1 MRRKYIF
8 YVGQLPSL
16 VGGEAASFAIPLLA
30 ITVLG
35 ASATS
40 VGAIYAAAFAP
51 GLLAPLFAGQLVDR
65 YGSVV
70 ALIFTELLRVAL
82 MVGAWVLYGIGVLTP
97 AQLVFL
103 VLVNACAN
111 AIGGIA
117 IYGVARSQM
126 EGRAVEAAAGVI
138 EGTKSLAGIIGPALA
153 GAVAQLI
160 DPVAGVALAAVAHGW
175 GALILLVINRFR
187 IRRDDA
193 VGEPAASNSYFASIK
208 YGFAAMNKLPLLRLL
223 AFSSSFFNFFAL
235 MCGALITL
243 HIVRNLGF
251 DEATAGVVLGAAGV
265 GGFLGG
271 MVASRLPRTAYR
283 TALSGGL
290 LGGSFLN
297 LALFAV
303 RGDGLASVVALVVV
317 NAFSAFAVVM
327 YASVNAGLRQRLIPE
342 ESFGRVMTALRFISG
357 GAPVPGALIA
367 GFLAESLGY
376 RKVFFIA
383 FVAQAVVALALRVL
397 LGRAGFARTIEG
409 EVSVRP

>member
-1 MRRKYIF
+1 
-8 YVGQLPSL
+8 
-16 VGGEAASFAIPLLA
+16 
-30 ITVLG
+30 
-35 ASATS
+35 
-40 VGAIYAAAFAP
+40 
-51 GLLAPLFAGQLVDR
+51 
-65 YGSVV
+65 
-70 ALIFTELLRVAL
+70 
-82 MVGAWVLYGIGVLTP
+82 MVGAWVLYGIGALTP
-97 AQLVFL
+97 AQLIFV

-111 AIGGIA
+111 AVGGIA

-126 EGRAVEAAAGVI
+126 QGRAIEAAAGVI

-160 DPVAGVALAAVAHGW
+160 DPVAGVALAAIAHGW
-175 GALILLVINRFR
+175 GALTLLMINRFR
-187 IRRDDA
+187 IRRADTL
-193 VGEPAASNSYFASIK
+193 GEPAASSSYLASIK
-208 YGFAAMNKLPLLRLL
+208 FGFAAMNKLPLLRLL

-251 DEATAGVVLGAAGV
+251 DETTAGVVLGAAGI

-283 TALSGGL
+283 SALAAGL
-290 LGGSFLN
+290 LGGSLLN

-303 RGDGLASVVALVVV
+303 RGDSLASVVALVIM

-342 ESFGRVMTALRFISG
+342 QSFGRVMTALRFISG
-357 GAPVPGALIA
+357 GVPVPGALIA

-376 RKVFFIA
+376 REVFLIA
-383 FVAQAVVALALRVL
+383 FVAQAVVAVVL
-397 LGRAGFARTIEG
+397 HVSLGKASFARFIED
-409 EVSVRP
+409 EVPVQP